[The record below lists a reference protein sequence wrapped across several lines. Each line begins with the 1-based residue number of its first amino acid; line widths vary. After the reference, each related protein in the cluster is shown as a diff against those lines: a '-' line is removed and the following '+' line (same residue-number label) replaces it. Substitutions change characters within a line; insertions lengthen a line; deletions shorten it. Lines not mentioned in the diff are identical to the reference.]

1 MDGKPGRV
9 SQTAHQLEFW
19 KIQLL
24 VHELGHVGLAHAT
37 SIQAKH
43 CVCVCAFDFE
53 VRLQIQLQVSLSFS
67 LYSFLSHLRA
77 FGSAEL

>member
-43 CVCVCAFDFE
+43 CVCAFDFE